1 MLTSRSANARLL
13 SVFLA
18 LLVVV
23 LAGCSGSKTATVPGL
38 PELFPNH
45 SATQIRDRITV
56 PTDTLNS
63 FQAKARVTVRAPE
76 RSGTFNA
83 EIRQTRNDSLWMR
96 MSRFGFEGARLLVT
110 ADSFFVHNRMEN
122 QFALGSVDAASQYLP
137 GPVTVDQ
144 AFDNML
150 GLIAPEPNVGWKVEN
165 DSLRYYLTDPG
176 GRRTY
181 VVDARNWRVTRYA
194 RTDADGSVVE
204 ERLFGEFTTVN
215 GVVVPTRVV
224 FRRPPD
230 TAMAVLSYDEI
241 RLNPKSLSL
250 DFRVPADVPRV
261 SLQ

>member
-1 MLTSRSANARLL
+1 MTPSHSADARSL
-13 SVFLA
+13 SLFA
-18 LLVVV
+18 AILVVI
-23 LAGCSGSKTATVPGL
+23 LAGCSGTKTATVPGL

-56 PTDTLNS
+56 PTDTLHS
-63 FQAKARVTVRAPE
+63 FRATARVTVRAPQ

-110 ADSFFVHNRMEN
+110 PDSFFVHNRMEN
-122 QFALGSVDAASQYLP
+122 QLALGAVEAASQYLP

-150 GLIAPEPNVGWKVEN
+150 GLIAPEPNVGWEIEN

-194 RTDADGSVVE
+194 RTDADDAVVE

-230 TAMAVLSYDEI
+230 NAMAVLSYDEI
-241 RLNPKSLSL
+241 TLNPKNLKL
-250 DFRVPADVPRV
+250 DFRVPSNVPRV
-261 SLQ
+261 SLE